1 MTVESSNKETGE
13 GIFEENALAGEDVP
27 PASYDA
33 DEDAGAEETDGEDRP
48 GRRER
53 TLFQVDAEPAT
64 RAFVLLPSLKRA
76 PNQRRTPQARLE
88 EAVGLANAIHLD
100 IVKAE
105 IVTLD
110 APRPATLFGKGKV
123 EELAERLKQEKIE
136 LAIVDGQL
144 SPGQQR
150 NLERAWKV
158 KVLDRTGLIL
168 EIFGERARTRE
179 GRLQVDLAHLSYQKS
194 RLVRSWTHLERQR
207 GGVGFLGGPGET
219 QIESDRRALQDKI
232 TKLELEIAKVK
243 RTRELHRKTRRAT
256 PYPIIALVGYTNAGK
271 STLFNRITEAGVFA
285 QDLLFATLDPTMR
298 SIELPSG
305 RQAILSDTVGFIS
318 DLPTH
323 LVASF
328 RATLEEVL
336 EADIILHVRD
346 IAHEETDAQKADVID
361 VLKQLGIDVFAE
373 DKVPLLEV
381 FNKVDLLDEE
391 HRDALK
397 AQTERDSNLA
407 AISAVTGAGV
417 DELLA
422 HIDELLV
429 AGASEYTLTLGPT
442 ESEALAWLHRHGA
455 VKTSEMDDDGTFTLL
470 VHLDPPD
477 AGKFSKLYPHLLP
490 REQDDAL
497 PGAA

>member
-1 MTVESSNKETGE
+1 MTVESSNTESGD
-13 GIFEENALAGEDVP
+13 GVF
-27 PASYDA
+27 
-33 DEDAGAEETDGEDRP
+33 DEDALTDEHALASAEDESDGKT

-53 TLFQVDAEPAT
+53 ALFQVEAEPST
-64 RAFVLLPSLKRA
+64 RAFVLLPTRKRA
-76 PNQRRTPQARLE
+76 TSQRRTPEARLE
-88 EAVGLANAIHLD
+88 EAVGLAHAIHLD

-123 EELAERLKQEKIE
+123 EELAERLKQENIE
-136 LAIVDGQL
+136 LAIIDGQL

-219 QIESDRRALQDKI
+219 QIESDRRALQEKI
-232 TKLELEIAKVK
+232 TRLEQDIAKVK

-305 RQAILSDTVGFIS
+305 RKAILSDTVGFIS

-346 IAHEETDAQKADVID
+346 IAHEETEAQKADVID
-361 VLKQLGIDVFAE
+361 VLKQLGIDVFAD
-373 DKVPLLEV
+373 DKVPLVEV
-381 FNKVDLLDEE
+381 LNKVDLMSDEAVA
-391 HRDALK
+391 ALHE
-397 AQTERDSNLA
+397 QTERDPNLA
-407 AISAVTGAGV
+407 VISAATGVGVT
-417 DELLA
+417 ELMA
-422 HIDELLV
+422 HIDALLA
-429 AGASEYTLTLGPT
+429 AGAAEFSLTLGPADA
-442 ESEALAWLHRHGA
+442 EALAWLHRHGA
-455 VKTSEMDDDGTFTLL
+455 VQSSEMDDDGVFTLT
-470 VHLDPPD
+470 VHLSPPD
-477 AGKFSKLYPHLLP
+477 AGKFGKLYPHLLSP
-490 REQDDAL
+490 DTPPILA
-497 PGAA
+497 GAAE

>member
-1 MTVESSNKETGE
+1 MIEREQPVIRATVIHPHER
-13 GIFEENALAGEDVP
+13 DR
-27 PASYDA
+27 A
-33 DEDAGAEETDGEDRP
+33 D
-48 GRRER
+48 
-53 TLFQVDAEPAT
+53 
-64 RAFVLLPSLKRA
+64 RAD
-76 PNQRRTPQARLE
+76 ARLE
-88 EAVGLANAIHLD
+88 EASGLAEALD
-100 IVKAE
+100 MELVDNYLVSLRRIEAG
-105 IVTLD
+105 LY
-110 APRPATLFGKGKV
+110 FGKGKV
-123 EELAERLKQEKIE
+123 EELAERLKQENIE
-136 LAIVDGQL
+136 LAIIDGQL

-219 QIESDRRALQDKI
+219 QIESDRRALQEKI
-232 TKLELEIAKVK
+232 TRLEQDIAKVK

-305 RQAILSDTVGFIS
+305 RKAILSDTVGFIS

-346 IAHEETDAQKADVID
+346 IAHEETEAQKADVID
-361 VLKQLGIDVFAE
+361 VLKQLGIDVFAD
-373 DKVPLLEV
+373 DKVPLVEV
-381 FNKVDLLDEE
+381 LNKVDLMSDEAVA
-391 HRDALK
+391 ALHE
-397 AQTERDSNLA
+397 QTERDPNLA
-407 AISAVTGAGV
+407 VISAATGVGVT
-417 DELLA
+417 ELMA
-422 HIDELLV
+422 HIDALLA
-429 AGASEYTLTLGPT
+429 AGAAEFSLTLGPADA
-442 ESEALAWLHRHGA
+442 EALAWLHRHGA
-455 VKTSEMDDDGTFTLL
+455 VQSSEMDDDGVFTLT
-470 VHLDPPD
+470 VHLSPPD
-477 AGKFSKLYPHLLP
+477 AGKFGKLYPHLLSP
-490 REQDDAL
+490 DTPPILA
-497 PGAA
+497 GAAE